1 MDGRSANKV
10 AGARETAQPEL
21 APLHWT
27 GYSAKS
33 CIRRLREAGMR
44 PTRRRVLLA
53 QLLFARGPRHVTA
66 EMLFNEAIEAHIEV
80 ALATV
85 YNTLSQFT
93 QAGLLRRIM
102 PNRSRSF
109 FDTDARIHPHFYLVG
124 EDTLIDIPEKR
135 LFEQMPEAL
144 PGYEISRL
152 DIIVH
157 IRRTRPDNL
166 TVGLPTL

>member
-1 MDGRSANKV
+1 MDGLANNLE
-10 AGARETAQPEL
+10 GARKAAQPEL
-21 APLHWT
+21 ARRHCA

-33 CIRRLREAGMR
+33 CMHRLREAGMR
-44 PTRRRVLLA
+44 PTRRRVQLA
-53 QLLFARGPRHVTA
+53 QLLFARGHRHVTA

-80 ALATV
+80 AVATV

-109 FDTDARIHPHFYLVG
+109 FDTDTRIHPHFYLVG
-124 EDTLIDIPEKR
+124 EDTLIDIPEKL
-135 LFEQMPEAL
+135 LFEQVPRAL

-157 IRRTRPDNL
+157 IRRRGPDI
-166 TVGLPTL
+166 